1 MSKLK
6 VSNPAMEGSVSRAV
20 DFNLKKEDL
29 MLLILE
35 GRKEVMEDEI
45 GKLQTASTN
54 LNKELVEAQ
63 EKFKKRVEKS
73 FLKTLN
79 AESKKIL
86 SSISK
91 ESTDDT
97 NDDDAVTPEG
107 FKLSLHSTT
116 DDFEYTRFEARP
128 IGDGKG
134 STYIKEQRQTGITRR
149 IYTGGKISVMFSLN
163 GKVFANKSDL
173 FARKDGVRSCNE
185 YGKEFVIIDESFDR
199 EYQKTFPEWK
209 KLSDVAEN
217 LAKIDNLLSDILA
230 EYDLFNRNQPRAK
243 AKMIKEVL
251 SRDEA
256 GQALL
261 GNIMAAANGVKLLA
275 VEGPKS

>member
-1 MSKLK
+1 MSKTK

-45 GKLQTASTN
+45 GKLQTTSTN

-79 AESKKIL
+79 AESKRIL

-91 ESTDDT
+91 ESTDSP
-97 NDDDAVTPEG
+97 DDVTPEG
-107 FKLSLHSTT
+107 FKLSLQSTT
-116 DDFEYTRFEARP
+116 DDFSYTRFEARP

-149 IYTGGKISVMFSLN
+149 LYTGGKISVMFSLN

-275 VEGPKS
+275 IEGPKS